1 MQEASQVYNSPGNEV
16 LGVVLGFLVFAFD
29 MLIFCY
35 STSSLCSQCSHQQ
48 ETSSGLACLE
58 SRQHAIFNPAQ

>member
-35 STSSLCSQCSHQQ
+35 PTSSLCSQCSHQQ
-48 ETSSGLACLE
+48 ETSSGLARLE
-58 SRQHAIFNPAQ
+58 PRQHAIFNPAQ